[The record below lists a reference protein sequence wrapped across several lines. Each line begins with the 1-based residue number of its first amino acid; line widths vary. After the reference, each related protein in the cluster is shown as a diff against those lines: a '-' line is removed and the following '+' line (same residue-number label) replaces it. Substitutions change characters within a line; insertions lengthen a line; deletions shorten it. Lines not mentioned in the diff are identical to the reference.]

1 MPVDVGRG
9 ADEGRGVYRVHV
21 WGCVRRK
28 VDAFL
33 LHGSLPDR
41 GGSCGAEERTSERR
55 RAPQRF
61 AVNIPN
67 AQ

>member
-1 MPVDVGRG
+1 
-9 ADEGRGVYRVHV
+9 VYRVHV
-21 WGCVRRK
+21 WGCVHRK